1 MPAHSFGSSRFSLA
15 SIKIQDPVSTQ
26 FPVFAEPLSSDD
38 TKRFD
43 RQTKGL
49 SDEAVAYIKSLQP
62 YNRPPGM
69 PLGDSPTW
77 VLHELNRIDKHRK
90 ILVRTAVA
98 MNMTRTIVGPASE
111 IVPSEAFR
119 INENR
124 YDAMCSGAYK
134 GLKPKLTVKV
144 VFGKKKPVSQLHSEG
159 SRDYK
164 ILSVTKFCQHSR
176 DL

>member
-98 MNMTRTIVGPASE
+98 MNMTRTIAGPASE

-124 YDAMCSGAYK
+124 YDAICSGAYK

-159 SRDYK
+159 SRDYT
-164 ILSVTKFCQHSR
+164 ICR
-176 DL
+176 